1 MDLKNGMIGTKK
13 SRNIYILRF
22 LNILFSQKHRIVKIV
37 KIVIVKI
44 VKRYTLL
51 KHFRISFVEI
61 ESRKQSPRTGT
72 RTRRF
77 SNFNEESQNF
87 LPTKCDNSKTVCSY
101 GKKKKKGRT
110 EYNYLF
116 FQHRVTLTLLFQ
128 LTRNTLTVL
137 YTI

>member
-22 LNILFSQKHRIVKIV
+22 LNILFSWKHRIVKIV

-77 SNFNEESQNF
+77 SNFNEES
-87 LPTKCDNSKTVCSY
+87 
-101 GKKKKKGRT
+101 
-110 EYNYLF
+110 
-116 FQHRVTLTLLFQ
+116 
-128 LTRNTLTVL
+128 
-137 YTI
+137 